1 MVQLTLDKPYTV
13 HCRSVDRLGANDTA
27 GAYKLNLRDPIKCA
41 DDQYIKCTMV
51 SARMPSTF
59 YSIDK
64 HNNTFTLG
72 FNKSTFSVL
81 APYISLVPEAY
92 RDRSVTVTIQKG
104 NYDIEALLTEVV
116 AKANAKCTAE
126 HVTSKFRTYLRSA
139 DVTNALAVED
149 IADSKVANNN
159 LAYREVAPQFSSF
172 YSSTLN
178 KIRLF
183 RTDAGGLMVMGAFDL
198 QTSGVKLG
206 QCLGFNHVTAQVL
219 RDPSFADS
227 AKTSV
232 EGSVHYRGVPAGET
246 EFNDF
251 TILNPTNST
260 GYKAG
265 DVRLSQYGHAILP
278 INAVNMFA
286 NDTVYMRF
294 PTLPSNAYET
304 LYGGQT
310 NVMAVIPL
318 TSGNNAENFHVPSQ
332 PTSTNIGKMGVSE
345 LDVRITDAM
354 GNEIDF
360 NGGEHEF
367 QLVFECFDEGT
378 RSNKPPDG
386 GYADMNI
393 RNSFANLHSGVS
405 QRIAAPHMP
414 AARRGNPKRS
424 KPQAPARTQHT
435 SQKSTLAKHIAATS

>member
-104 NYDIEALLTEVV
+104 KYDIEALLTEVV

-198 QTSGVKLG
+198 QTSGVNSG
-206 QCLGFNHVTAQVL
+206 
-219 RDPSFADS
+219 S
-227 AKTSV
+227 AW
-232 EGSVHYRGVPAGET
+232 A
-246 EFNDF
+246 
-251 TILNPTNST
+251 ST
-260 GYKAG
+260 
-265 DVRLSQYGHAILP
+265 
-278 INAVNMFA
+278 
-286 NDTVYMRF
+286 T
-294 PTLPSNAYET
+294 
-304 LYGGQT
+304 
-310 NVMAVIPL
+310 
-318 TSGNNAENFHVPSQ
+318 
-332 PTSTNIGKMGVSE
+332 
-345 LDVRITDAM
+345 
-354 GNEIDF
+354 
-360 NGGEHEF
+360 
-367 QLVFECFDEGT
+367 
-378 RSNKPPDG
+378 
-386 GYADMNI
+386 
-393 RNSFANLHSGVS
+393 
-405 QRIAAPHMP
+405 
-414 AARRGNPKRS
+414 
-424 KPQAPARTQHT
+424 
-435 SQKSTLAKHIAATS
+435 